1 MKVGRKQHQPDKT
14 TRDTVS
20 LHAMVG
26 TPQLLIAKVLGI
38 TQPTLRRHYR
48 HELDVSLAIAN
59 ASIGGTLF
67 NKAKKG
73 DTTAMIFW
81 MKTRAG
87 WSENKEQ
94 AADGAPEPLKVVFNV
109 SDAVK
114 DVKVTRGQSS
124 GE

>member
-1 MKVGRKQHQPDKT
+1 VKAGRKQHEPDEA
-14 TRDTVS
+14 TRLTVS
-20 LHAMVG
+20 LHAQVG
-26 TPQLLIAKVLGI
+26 TPQLIISKILGI

-48 HELDVSLAIAN
+48 DELDLSLAIAN
-59 ASIGGTLF
+59 AAMMGSLYNKGIKGNTL
-67 NKAKKG
+67 A
-73 DTTAMIFW
+73 AIFW

-87 WSENKEQ
+87 WSETKEQ

-114 DVKVTRGQSS
+114 EVKVTRGQLS

>member
-1 MKVGRKQHQPDKT
+1 VKVGRKQHQPNKT

-20 LHAMVG
+20 LHAAVG

-48 HELDVSLAIAN
+48 NELDLALVLAN
-59 ASIGGTLF
+59 ATIGGELF
-67 NKAKKG
+67 NKAKDG
-73 DTTAMIFW
+73 NTLAAIFW

>member
-1 MKVGRKQHQPDKT
+1 VKVGRKQHEPDKT

-20 LHAMVG
+20 LHATVG

-48 HELDVSLAIAN
+48 NELDLALVLAN
-59 ASIGGTLF
+59 ATIGGELF
-67 NKAKKG
+67 NKAKEG
-73 DTTAMIFW
+73 NTLAAIFW

-87 WSENKEQ
+87 WSETKEQ
-94 AADGAPEPLKVVFNV
+94 AADGAPETLKIVFNV
-109 SDAVK
+109 AEAVK
-114 DVKVTRGQSS
+114 DVKVTRGQAK